1 MRRTIVACV
10 VTALVV
16 GGGTATAQRLITS
29 GNIKDGTIKTV
40 DIKNGTIKN
49 DDIKKSTI
57 TRGDLEKR
65 VRRLLDEGGSG
76 PAGPQGPKGDK
87 GDKGDRGD
95 PGPRLS
101 SGNWGVQ
108 NRNTIGSPGAFLRS
122 GPFNPPN
129 GNGSL
134 NLVVAGGAPATPIG
148 QLEKAA
154 YGNEIDF
161 TGNLVQNLNAVGFR
175 VFTTGENITG
185 GGGTPNMPSIT
196 IEVDPN
202 RETSTSGFSSLV
214 FNPPNSAANQWSPYI
229 DATTTGLW
237 GGTGAAFAG
246 QPCDQNG
253 ARCSFADLKAFLNDG
268 GEPATIFTVGITKGR
283 DFSWQGA
290 VDGLRINNTVYDF
303 EETGV
308 FERAP

>member
-16 GGGTATAQRLITS
+16 GGGTATAQKLITS
-29 GNIKDGTIKTV
+29 GDIKDGAIKTA

-57 TRGDLEKR
+57 TRGDLEKK
-65 VRRLLDEGGSG
+65 VRRLLEEGGSG
-76 PAGPQGPKGDK
+76 PAGPTGPKGEK
-87 GDKGDRGD
+87 GDKGD

-129 GNGSL
+129 GSGSL
-134 NLVVAGGAPATPIG
+134 NLVVFAPPGLPVA

-161 TGNLVQNLNAVGFR
+161 NGNLVQNLNAVGFR
-175 VFTTGENITG
+175 VFTTGENIAG
-185 GGGTPNMPSIT
+185 GGASPNMPSIT

-202 RETSTSGFSSLV
+202 RATSASNFSSLV

-237 GGTGAAFAG
+237 GGTGGAFTG

-253 ARCSFADLKAFLNDG
+253 ARCSFTELKAFLNDG

-308 FERAP
+308 FDRAP